1 MGQYTVW
8 IENLNIV
15 KMLILLKLIYRF
27 NISPIKIPV
36 GYFAKIDKLILKFK
50 KKIKENRIDKIIS
63 KKNYVRRLTL
73 LDRLS
78 RNRNPESIVLAEG

>member
-63 KKNYVRRLTL
+63 KKKIMSEDSHYLIDYRETGIQRV
-73 LDRLS
+73 
-78 RNRNPESIVLAEG
+78 